1 MEANGWLIAVMALA
15 VVALL
20 SLPGWV
26 ALLRQPQARRDATYA
41 ASVESTLTSQQARW
55 EALARRVDA
64 QDEEIDALKEERLEM
79 RGEIAELL
87 HGVEKL
93 IAQLEGAHLVPVWRP
108 RVAKAKTGPLLAG
121 WLAEAFSVE
130 ELDSLAFDVGIGKE
144 TFRGETVEAR
154 ARELVERARRLGKMG
169 ELERRAG
176 ELRPG
181 N

>member
-1 MEANGWLIAVMALA
+1 MIVVMALA

-64 QDEEIDALKEERLEM
+64 QEEEIDALKEERLAM
-79 RGEIAELL
+79 RGEIADLL
-87 HGVEKL
+87 HGVERL
-93 IAQLEGAHLVPVWRP
+93 IGQLEEAHLVPVWRP
-108 RVAKAKTGPLLAG
+108 KTAKTGARAG
-121 WLAEAFSVE
+121 WLAEAFSLE
-130 ELDSLAFDVGIGKE
+130 ELDSLAFDVGIEKE
-144 TFRGETVEAR
+144 SVRGETVAAR
-154 ARELVERARRLGKMG
+154 AHDLVDRARRLGKLG
-169 ELERRAG
+169 ELERRAR

-181 N
+181 S